1 MAQLLDSECWSTG
14 IVFNLSC
21 PRRAAFHCVPLKG
34 DSRAVG
40 PHKKPGIKCS
50 LSVEYDPSSLQ
61 CLPSLILALSLKRMV
76 LVNCPTKIAS
86 LLPHI
91 SPMHPK
97 AMLSKMGISMMYAAQ
112 KARNIGSVVLSL
124 LSRTHTC
131 CASESFVVLSVRL
144 YVIYIR
150 PFCVQTAAE
159 GGSRSNPFRS
169 PRSGGSLRVSP
180 EPSSFPG
187 SRRNLPAC
195 PSRSASSILP
205 SASILFPLRRPP
217 ACPITRRGR
226 RRCPPRRPPL
236 IWSPNS
242 PSVPTS
248 VSVRSSFRSLF
259 PSPSVRQ
266 NGSDVVVFHI
276 KENLS
281 DVAAVLFCKTGMGEE
296 REKGDHSL
304 ARKAGG
310 RTHEI
315 AAITVG

>member
-1 MAQLLDSECWSTG
+1 MAQLADSECWSTG

-21 PRRAAFHCVPLKG
+21 PRAAFHCVPLKG

-50 LSVEYDPSSLQ
+50 LSGEYDPSSLQ
-61 CLPSLILALSLKRMV
+61 CLPSLTLALSLARMV

-112 KARNIGSVVLSL
+112 RARNIGSVVLSL

-159 GGSRSNPFRS
+159 GG
-169 PRSGGSLRVSP
+169 
-180 EPSSFPG
+180 
-187 SRRNLPAC
+187 
-195 PSRSASSILP
+195 
-205 SASILFPLRRPP
+205 
-217 ACPITRRGR
+217 
-226 RRCPPRRPPL
+226 
-236 IWSPNS
+236 
-242 PSVPTS
+242 
-248 VSVRSSFRSLF
+248 
-259 PSPSVRQ
+259 Q
-266 NGSDVVVFHI
+266 
-276 KENLS
+276 
-281 DVAAVLFCKTGMGEE
+281 
-296 REKGDHSL
+296 
-304 ARKAGG
+304 
-310 RTHEI
+310 
-315 AAITVG
+315 